1 MPLIIAFVTG
11 ATAVLETITHKK
23 AALLP
28 NEIRADGFAALGGM
42 EPVITAFDTNHS
54 KNLND
59 FLQWL
64 DWKNASGVMLLT
76 DDSLPDLVKVLG
88 DQFNV
93 HRFTPPAY
101 GTRMAN
107 QLASTLSKC
116 LKAYKYLAGRFADA
130 KYQQIFRLP
139 LRNFDAP
146 DIARMRELCRD
157 MTQRNY
163 GKEIDALLCDMR
175 RRQAPKRASGYQ
187 DIYYIDDSGKHFQL
201 GHEHHALADT
211 AMPPHNVLCI
221 IGNCLRFGQWFDGR
235 THYNVSKDKKASMKG
250 MYPDCHGVDQ
260 PHQKDSHINMFTND
274 FF

>member
-1 MPLIIAFVTG
+1 MSLIIAFVTG
-11 ATAVLETITHKK
+11 ATAVLETITHKR

-28 NEIRADGFAALGGM
+28 NEIRANGFAALDGI
-42 EPVITAFDTNHS
+42 EPVVTAFDTNRS

-59 FLQWL
+59 LLQWL
-64 DWKNASGVMLLT
+64 DWRNASGVILLA
-76 DDSLPDLVKVLG
+76 DDSLPDLVAYLG

-101 GTRMAN
+101 GTRMDN
-107 QLASTLSKC
+107 QLTSTLSKC
-116 LKAYKYLAGRFADA
+116 LKAYKYLASRFADA

-163 GKEIDALLCDMR
+163 GNEIDALLRDMR
-175 RRQAPKRASGYQ
+175 KRQAPKRASDYQ
-187 DIYYIDDSGKHFQL
+187 DIYYVDDSGKHFQF

-211 AMPPHNVLCI
+211 AMPPHNALCI
-221 IGNCLRFGQWFDGR
+221 IGNCLRFGQRFDGT
-235 THYNVSKDKKASMKG
+235 THYNVSRDKGASMKG
-250 MYPDCHGVDQ
+250 TYLDCHGSCRL
-260 PHQKDSHINMFTND
+260 HQKHSHINMFTNN